1 MTRLLLEAALLW
13 VSAGAAIFAWAQPG
27 YTGYALVL
35 SASKHATVLTL
46 CCILSFYYNDL
57 YDFRVVRSFRD
68 FGSRLLQSFGV
79 AFVLLAACYAFLPAV
94 RVQTGAFG
102 ISLVAVVCVLVPFR
116 ALGYT
121 LMRRRLF
128 LERVLLLGRGP
139 IAEKIL
145 REIEARPHF
154 GYEIVGVADDASA
167 ASTHHGYPVLGP
179 LTRLREIIAETRPNR
194 IIVALSERRAR
205 LPVRQLLDARVNGC
219 IVEDGVDTYER
230 LSGKIAIESL
240 TPSNLIYSRD
250 FKKSR
255 PDLTAGRVTSLA
267 VAIVGL
273 IVCAPIFG
281 LIALAIKL
289 QPKRDRGPLF
299 FVQERLGL
307 QGRSFKLIKFRTMRV
322 VDGPT
327 SEWVTDN
334 HERITRL
341 GGVLRKFRLDEL
353 PQFINVIRGDMNL
366 VGPRPH
372 PVTNVEL
379 FGEGIPYYSLRSAVR
394 PGITGWAQIRLGY
407 ANNLEEETEKMRYD
421 LYYIK
426 HLSFWLDM
434 RILFDTVKTVL
445 FGQGS
450 QSVERYERPAATEP
464 KAVRTQEPNMAVN
477 PIDPS
482 TEVTVVISTSLE
494 QRIRDHSA
502 HIAII
507 GQGYVGLP
515 LATEF
520 ARVGFTVSGIDNDPD
535 RVTTLN
541 MGRSCT
547 PDLTDKDLQS
557 LIRAGKYAATTDF
570 SVLQKS
576 DVVIICVPT
585 PLRKSKDP
593 DISYV
598 VAAGTE
604 VATRFHPGQLV
615 VLESTTY
622 PETTEEL
629 LLPMFEPKGAKVGE
643 DLFLAFSPERID
655 PGNPTFRVGDIPK
668 IVGGV
673 TAECTRLTAA
683 LYRQIVPK
691 VREVSSP
698 KVAELAKLYE
708 NVFRN
713 VNIALANEF
722 AQMCRRLNV
731 NSKEVI
737 DAAATKP
744 FGFMPFYP
752 GPGIGGHCI
761 PIDPLYLSWKLRLD
775 GYESRFIALADDINR
790 SMPHM
795 VVEMVTQA
803 LNTQR
808 RSVNGAQI
816 IALGV
821 AYKKGVGDLRESPA
835 LEVME
840 LLRARGAEV
849 SYADPHVPSIT
860 FEGHLLKAIE
870 PTDAVLG
877 AADCVVILTDHAE
890 FDYARTLA
898 ASRLVIDTRNATF
911 GLPAPAG
918 RVVRL

>member
-1 MTRLLLEAALLW
+1 
-13 VSAGAAIFAWAQPG
+13 
-27 YTGYALVL
+27 
-35 SASKHATVLTL
+35 
-46 CCILSFYYNDL
+46 
-57 YDFRVVRSFRD
+57 
-68 FGSRLLQSFGV
+68 
-79 AFVLLAACYAFLPAV
+79 
-94 RVQTGAFG
+94 
-102 ISLVAVVCVLVPFR
+102 
-116 ALGYT
+116 
-121 LMRRRLF
+121 
-128 LERVLLLGRGP
+128 
-139 IAEKIL
+139 
-145 REIEARPHF
+145 
-154 GYEIVGVADDASA
+154 
-167 ASTHHGYPVLGP
+167 
-179 LTRLREIIAETRPNR
+179 
-194 IIVALSERRAR
+194 
-205 LPVRQLLDARVNGC
+205 
-219 IVEDGVDTYER
+219 
-230 LSGKIAIESL
+230 
-240 TPSNLIYSRD
+240 
-250 FKKSR
+250 
-255 PDLTAGRVTSLA
+255 
-267 VAIVGL
+267 
-273 IVCAPIFG
+273 
-281 LIALAIKL
+281 
-289 QPKRDRGPLF
+289 
-299 FVQERLGL
+299 
-307 QGRSFKLIKFRTMRV
+307 
-322 VDGPT
+322 
-327 SEWVTDN
+327 
-334 HERITRL
+334 
-341 GGVLRKFRLDEL
+341 
-353 PQFINVIRGDMNL
+353 
-366 VGPRPH
+366 
-372 PVTNVEL
+372 
-379 FGEGIPYYSLRSAVR
+379 
-394 PGITGWAQIRLGY
+394 
-407 ANNLEEETEKMRYD
+407 
-421 LYYIK
+421 
-426 HLSFWLDM
+426 
-434 RILFDTVKTVL
+434 
-445 FGQGS
+445 
-450 QSVERYERPAATEP
+450 
-464 KAVRTQEPNMAVN
+464 
-477 PIDPS
+477 
-482 TEVTVVISTSLE
+482 VISTSLE

-535 RVTTLN
+535 RVSSLN
-541 MGRSCT
+541 LGRSCT
-547 PDLTDKDLQS
+547 PDLTDEDLQS

-570 SVLQKS
+570 SVLQRS

-604 VATRFHPGQLV
+604 VAARFHPGQLV

-790 SMPHM
+790 SMPHV
-795 VVEMVTQA
+795 VVEMVSQA
-803 LNTQR
+803 LNGQR
-808 RSVNGAQI
+808 RSVNGAHI

-821 AYKKGVGDLRESPA
+821 AYKRGVGDLRESPA

-840 LLRARGAEV
+840 LLRARGAEI
-849 SYADPHVPSIT
+849 SYADPHVPSIN

-890 FDYARTLA
+890 FDYPRTLA
-898 ASRLVIDTRNATF
+898 ASRLVVDTRNATF